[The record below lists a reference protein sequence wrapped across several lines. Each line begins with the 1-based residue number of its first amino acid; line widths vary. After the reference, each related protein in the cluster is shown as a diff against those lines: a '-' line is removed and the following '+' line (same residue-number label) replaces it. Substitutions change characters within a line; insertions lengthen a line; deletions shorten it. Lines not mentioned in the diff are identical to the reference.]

1 MKLKIVMFMKMYKN
15 LTIVIPCKNESNIIG
30 ATLSLLNQQNNIE
43 NVSVIIADSS
53 TDSTTFELESR
64 VNDRFNLTIVQG
76 GLPSIAR
83 NNGAK
88 KVTTPYVLFM
98 DADMFI
104 IDSKLLEQSVKI
116 MKKEKLHLLTT
127 KVRTTTGEYNYIYKS
142 FDIIQKIIKPFT
154 PFCLGGFMLF
164 DTEEF
169 NKLGGFDESIK
180 VAEDYL
186 LSKKVKPSKFKIINK
201 HIFTTPRRFKN
212 KGVLYMVKLM
222 IQSFIHR
229 NNKQFFS
236 KHNTYWK

>member
-1 MKLKIVMFMKMYKN
+1 MFIKMYKN
-15 LTIVIPCKNESNIIG
+15 LTIVIPCKNESNIIDT
-30 ATLSLLNQQNNIE
+30 TLSLLNQQNNIE

-83 NNGAK
+83 NNGVK

-127 KVRTTTGEYNYIYKS
+127 KVRTTTGEYNYTYKS